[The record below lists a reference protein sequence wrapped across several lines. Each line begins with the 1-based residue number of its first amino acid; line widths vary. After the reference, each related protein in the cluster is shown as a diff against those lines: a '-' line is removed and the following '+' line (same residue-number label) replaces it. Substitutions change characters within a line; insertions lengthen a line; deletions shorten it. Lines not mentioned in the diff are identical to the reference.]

1 MNDCREEEIKTTPL
15 EADGNQELSDFTPSP
30 VSGRKALDKA
40 VLQRRES
47 TILSV
52 FSLSE

>member
-15 EADGNQELSDFTPSP
+15 EADWNQEMSDFTPSP
-30 VSGRKALDKA
+30 VSGRKALGKV
-40 VLQRRES
+40 VLKSYES
-47 TILSV
+47 TIFSV